1 MAMAT
6 HLAPGR
12 YLRYDE
18 LRPVAAG
25 LDHQQSNLECILRE
39 AHASGR
45 RALLPPINLTARHNF
60 GIERDCRWDDYV
72 DLSASRL
79 LDGAGEEHPLP
90 LVYSLPKTA
99 LPTLTLKPGERM
111 PQRAA
116 DFPLV
121 VRQIRSN
128 LFRKDV
134 PPPLPTLAHSL
145 LCSIAMQPSKRVAD
159 LAAPVIADLLSRGG
173 GCFVAVHIRRGDRLG
188 AAYPPRLTAPEAV
201 ARHFARAGIA
211 EDSLVYALSD
221 EHDADYWRR
230 MTQLPQK
237 VVRHTDYPSLSDLLR
252 QDEGR
257 IPDNYLLYAVEK
269 RIMAAAAFRI
279 ETLGRGAA
287 GEHADSALVDREIW
301 QPRVA
306 AKARGE
312 KLKRI
317 VRPAVA
323 MAKRLGLR

>member
-1 MAMAT
+1 MTVAKR
-6 HLAPGR
+6 LAAGR

-18 LRPVAAG
+18 LRPVAVG
-25 LDHQQSNLECILRE
+25 LNHKQSDLECILRE
-39 AHASGR
+39 AHAHAR
-45 RALLPPINLTARHNF
+45 HALLPPLDLTALYNF
-60 GIERDCRWDDYV
+60 GIERDWRWDDYF

-90 LVYSLPKTA
+90 LVYSLPKTD

-128 LFRKDV
+128 LFDKDV
-134 PPPLPTLAHSL
+134 PPPLAPSL
-145 LCSIAMQPSKRVAD
+145 LCGVAMQPSKRVVD

-173 GCFVAVHIRRGDRLG
+173 GRFVAIHIRRGNRLG
-188 AAYPPRLTAPEAV
+188 AHFPPHLTAPEAV
-201 ARHFARAGIA
+201 AKHFARAGIA

-230 MTQLPQK
+230 MSQLPWK
-237 VVRHTDYPSLSDLLR
+237 VVRHIDYPSLSDLLR

-257 IPDNYLLYAVEK
+257 IPDNYLLYTVEK

-279 ETLGRGAA
+279 ETLGREGA
-287 GEHADSALVDREIW
+287 EEYADSALVDREIW

-306 AKARGE
+306 AKERVE

-323 MAKRLGLR
+323 MARRLGLR